1 MMKIAICDDE
11 PKICSLYR
19 AKVRS
24 IMREH
29 KKEASVETFHKP
41 LEFLA
46 ALKEREYQMI
56 LLDIDMPKL
65 DGLQLAEQMQTLQ
78 RKPLLI
84 FVTNQDALVYQTFQY
99 HPFSF
104 IRKSYL
110 EEELETVLMQALEE
124 LAGRQSRY
132 TFRSE
137 KETVSLLL
145 SEILYLEAEGNYILI
160 HAKGNIYRFR
170 ETLTNVEREL
180 KPKGFVRI
188 HKGFLVNQ
196 EAVYRIGSDE
206 VTLLNQERLPIGRS
220 NKEQAKERL
229 MRYLLT

>member
-1 MMKIAICDDE
+1 MKIAICDDE
-11 PKICSLYR
+11 PKICSLYQT
-19 AKVRS
+19 KVQS
-24 IMREH
+24 IMQEH
-29 KKEASVETFHKP
+29 KTEASVETFHKP

-46 ALKEREYQMI
+46 ALKEREYELI

-65 DGLQLAEQMQTLQ
+65 DGLQLAEQMQTFQ

-104 IRKSYL
+104 IRKSFL
-110 EEELETVLMQALEE
+110 EEELEAVLMQALEE

-132 TFRSE
+132 TFRCE

-160 HAKGNIYRFR
+160 HAKGHIYRFR

-180 KPKGFVRI
+180 NPKGFVRI

-206 VTLLNQERLPIGRS
+206 VTLSNQERLPIGRS